1 MQKYCC
7 SANILHTNM
16 RRIQETAEILQ
27 FFWIIEIHPKPALH
41 NLSFCI
47 QFDLKLI

>member
-1 MQKYCC
+1 MQKYYC
-7 SANILHTNM
+7 SANILYINM

-27 FFWIIEIHPKPALH
+27 FFGIIEIHLEPALH

-47 QFDLKLI
+47 QFDLKSI